1 MSGHTIK
8 TLKLYVIFKSNST
21 CCFIYVAYTNVHVS
35 SGNQNLVFTVTWLT
49 DIKLFIY
56 IQKCIFTMLK
66 YQSNFLPFTN
76 SFLYVWEILTV
87 KVLNVVKILVNEKE
101 NGQVYDWSKLFYL
114 NESQEI
120 KKKCLVGVIFKILG
134 KVWCCFQYFDFY
146 ILYVTSQF

>member
-1 MSGHTIK
+1 
-8 TLKLYVIFKSNST
+8 
-21 CCFIYVAYTNVHVS
+21 VAYTNVHVS
-35 SGNQNLVFTVTWLT
+35 SGNQNLVFTVTWST

-120 KKKCLVGVIFKILG
+120 KKKLPCRCNI
-134 KVWCCFQYFDFY
+134 
-146 ILYVTSQF
+146 